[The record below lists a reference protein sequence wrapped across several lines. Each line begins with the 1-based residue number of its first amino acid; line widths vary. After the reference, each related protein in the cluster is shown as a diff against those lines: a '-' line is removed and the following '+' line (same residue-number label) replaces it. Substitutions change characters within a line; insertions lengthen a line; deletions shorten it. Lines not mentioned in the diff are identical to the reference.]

1 MAVGPSVAAVADN
14 ATGRQKGKAAR
25 PSVVLASPSV
35 HGRPTKKD
43 HTMAVTRRSQRSA
56 PIVRSIESPTDQ
68 KGRIAAAAAAAS
80 NSAAAPRRFRPH
92 HRQHSSLRC
101 SIGPTSP
108 AARRHVPSLAWDKNS
123 AENIASR
130 PPRVRVVSFGSGS
143 TAGGGHR
150 DNAGRGE
157 PAGVIADY
165 PRVWPSLTDY
175 ASPIAAL
182 NESQSLIF
190 RVIGIKAGNRLKKDG
205 SGIPP
210 NCSAA
215 NTPICNSSRA
225 LGVGPLHLQAL
236 SVSRPSPSPG
246 RHLHGDTI
254 GRVPHK

>member
-1 MAVGPSVAAVADN
+1 MRP
-14 ATGRQKGKAAR
+14 AR
-25 PSVVLASPSV
+25 EARRLFDQSNR
-35 HGRPTKKD
+35 RPTRK
-43 HTMAVTRRSQRSA
+43 V
-56 PIVRSIESPTDQ
+56 
-68 KGRIAAAAAAAS
+68 AS
-80 NSAAAPRRFRPH
+80 LPPPPPR
-92 HRQHSSLRC
+92 L
-101 SIGPTSP
+101 T
-108 AARRHVPSLAWDKNS
+108 ARRHRGVSDRTTASTHRSAAPSAQLPPPPAATCRRSLGTKTPPKTSLA
-123 AENIASR
+123 AR
-130 PPRVRVVSFGSGS
+130 HGSGS